1 MSKKI
6 DEHILQKYHIKE
18 LVGSGA
24 YGHVWKI

>member
-6 DEHILQKYHIKE
+6 DKHILEMFKVGE

-24 YGHVWKI
+24 YGHVWKA